1 MTFLKVKYDISGK
14 KDDRNWQR
22 QNIYCSEH
30 IAVALMHVYDKFQT
44 AETFTVD
51 GHKYTH
57 TLIHIQAYIT
67 LILDDKPVN

>member
-1 MTFLKVKYDISGK
+1 MTFLERKMTEIGRDK
-14 KDDRNWQR
+14 
-22 QNIYCSEH
+22 IYS
-30 IAVALMHVYDKFQT
+30 VLKTLPLVHVYDKFQT

-67 LILDDKPVN
+67 LILDDKTVN